1 MKRREG
7 RNVWKGTGKKHKM
20 EIMEKTE
27 SDRRELGVT
36 WVKEW
41 RKVVNRSG
49 KDSSQRG
56 LENKRKWY
64 LIVINVLLFLL
75 SLIITIITITSNIY
89 WVFTM

>member
-1 MKRREG
+1 MKGDREEAQDG
-7 RNVWKGTGKKHKM
+7 DYG
-20 EIMEKTE
+20 EE

-56 LENKRKWY
+56 LENKRKGY

-75 SLIITIITITSNIY
+75 SFIITIIITITSNIY
-89 WVFTM
+89 